1 MLVQEE
7 VRVKGN
13 NANLGT
19 SLVSYK
25 RIMTNF
31 VKEHFWRKFNYVLMC
46 ISYIQSLVK
55 LYGTR

>member
-31 VKEHFWRKFNYVLMC
+31 VKEHFWRKFNCMC